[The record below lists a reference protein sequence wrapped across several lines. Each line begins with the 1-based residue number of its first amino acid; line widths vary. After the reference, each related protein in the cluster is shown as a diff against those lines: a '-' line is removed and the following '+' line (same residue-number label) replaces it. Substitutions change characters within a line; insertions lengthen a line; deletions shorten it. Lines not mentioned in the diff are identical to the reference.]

1 MATTIVGLKIRETR
15 RALGI
20 SQSELARRMGIS
32 PAYLNLIEFSKRRI
46 GGRLLK
52 TAADCLDLQPS
63 DLDGAAELRL
73 VNELREIAVDPGLQ
87 STGVGADSIE
97 AFVGRFPEWAA
108 ALAQVHRSD
117 GANRELATALSDRL
131 NHDPYLGDIVHQ
143 MLTHISAI
151 RSTSEILDDIQDI
164 DPARRERFH
173 DVLVAESHRL
183 TDVAQ
188 ALAGYFDKAHT
199 TARTVTPV
207 EEIESFLLSNGN
219 HFPAIEIAV
228 EEIGVSRTVADT
240 SREGALIAALDA
252 RNYAIAAEQE
262 VPEDALANRSAGMDR
277 PLSMSVGVPR
287 GASLDTLARAVVDA
301 YMDEPIAA
309 LLGAQPEPV
318 SAVARQH
325 ITALLKTYAADALL
339 MPARPFLESAERLRY
354 DLDALSRSW
363 AVEFDGVC
371 RRLTAVRAQND
382 GGGQGDGGPRFA
394 YFACNAAGHTIDR
407 RPLPD
412 LPFPRHG
419 AACPL
424 WSIYRSFASPETVIR
439 QVAQFPDGEKM
450 LFVARARRIGPVGFD
465 LPADY
470 VADMIAVPAKN
481 AGQLVYGDGIDFGS
495 RGNAEPVGPN
505 CRICPREGCRH
516 RTDDPLV
523 GRFVN

>member
-143 MLTHISAI
+143 MLTYISAI
-151 RSTSEILDDIQDI
+151 RSTSEILDEIQDI

-173 DVLVAESHRL
+173 HVLVTESHRL

-207 EEIESFLLSNGN
+207 EEIESFLLSNEN
-219 HFPAIEIAV
+219 RFPGIESAA
-228 EEIGVSRTVADT
+228 EEIGASRTDGDM
-240 SREGALIAALDA
+240 SREGALIAALQA
-252 RNYAIAAEQE
+252 RNYRIAREPGISEGSSTDRTA
-262 VPEDALANRSAGMDR
+262 DAGRRLTM
-277 PLSMSVGVPR
+277 PVGTPR
-287 GASLDTLARAVVDA
+287 AASLDRLARTVADE
-301 YMDEPIAA
+301 YMDAPIAA
-309 LLGAQPEPV
+309 VLSARPEPV
-318 SAVARQH
+318 SAIARQH
-325 ITALLKTYAADALL
+325 LTALLKTYAADALL
-339 MPARPFLESAERLRY
+339 MPAQPFLESAERLR
-354 DLDALSRSW
+354 
-363 AVEFDGVC
+363 
-371 RRLTAVRAQND
+371 
-382 GGGQGDGGPRFA
+382 
-394 YFACNAAGHTIDR
+394 
-407 RPLPD
+407 
-412 LPFPRHG
+412 
-419 AACPL
+419 
-424 WSIYRSFASPETVIR
+424 
-439 QVAQFPDGEKM
+439 
-450 LFVARARRIGPVGFD
+450 
-465 LPADY
+465 
-470 VADMIAVPAKN
+470 
-481 AGQLVYGDGIDFGS
+481 
-495 RGNAEPVGPN
+495 
-505 CRICPREGCRH
+505 
-516 RTDDPLV
+516 
-523 GRFVN
+523 